1 VADTENGPAKQT
13 SAKKTSAKKTS
24 ARKTSTKK
32 TASKDA
38 AARTAPRRTPA
49 RKSAPERPSGRRLA
63 LAAAEQLAE
72 MTGHSVEGVVGLE
85 RSDDG
90 WTVGVE
96 VLELR
101 RIPNTTDV
109 MAVYEVTLDG
119 DGELDGYRRVRR
131 YVRGEAGE
139 DWR

>member
-1 VADTENGPAKQT
+1 MADTENRP
-13 SAKKTSAKKTS
+13 AKKTGA
-24 ARKTSTKK
+24 KK
-32 TASKDA
+32 TASKTAAKKTAAKDA
-38 AARTAPRRTPA
+38 AAKTAPRRTSA
-49 RKSAPERPSGRRLA
+49 QKSVPERPTGRRLA
-63 LAAAEQLAE
+63 LGAVDQLAE
-72 MTGHSVEGVVGLE
+72 LTGHSVEGVVGLE

-109 MAVYEVTLDG
+109 MAVYEVSLDEE
-119 DGELDGYRRVRR
+119 GELAGYQRVRR
-131 YVRGEAGE
+131 YTRGEAGE